1 MFIFVRQNKSRESNA
16 KLAEVN
22 KKEQEQNKKIAEFLN
37 IDSQNLSEMTPEE
50 MVQRFE
56 NERNYLEA
64 DLVGLENETNN
75 MTNRID
81 QMKKIIEEHEGQS
94 KKIKD
99 KEVIEREKMAG
110 KSFSVNQVVKEED
123 KENNE

>member
-94 KKIKD
+94 KKMKD

-110 KSFSVNQVVKEED
+110 KSQ
-123 KENNE
+123 KENRNKS

>member
-22 KKEQEQNKKIAEFLN
+22 KKEQELNKKIAEFLN

-110 KSFSVNQVVKEED
+110 KSQ
-123 KENNE
+123 KENRNKSYILLVT